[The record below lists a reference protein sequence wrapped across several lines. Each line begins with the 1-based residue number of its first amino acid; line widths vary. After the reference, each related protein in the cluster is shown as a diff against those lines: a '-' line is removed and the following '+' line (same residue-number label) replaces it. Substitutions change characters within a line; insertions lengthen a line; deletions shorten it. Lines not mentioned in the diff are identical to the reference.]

1 MINTSI
7 VMIQVNPKKAF
18 VLMDDS
24 FSISAN
30 PMERKETIVKS
41 FSMGEGEEH
50 DKTYEKYG
58 SRVPF
63 NENRPVA
70 CWLEMLQGER
80 EVEICLAPN
89 LVCSEAKQTA
99 GGGDNISASGLIVQ
113 L

>member
-1 MINTSI
+1 
-7 VMIQVNPKKAF
+7 
-18 VLMDDS
+18 MDDS

-30 PMERKETIVKS
+30 AKAGEETLVKS
-41 FSMGEGEEH
+41 FSINEDDEN
-50 DKTYEKYG
+50 DKTYTKYG
-58 SRVPF
+58 DRVPF

-70 CWLEMLQGER
+70 CWLENLQGER
-80 EVEICLAPN
+80 AVEFCLAQN